1 LLGSAQQYGSLISTV
16 LLSSLNGLLVQYT
29 KGESA
34 SSAGEIEGFSIKREE
49 LGEARIGQRMNWYQS
64 LFRIQISKQTMMVRE
79 IPESGTVYWIH
90 LNDSYFCIFSFSNCK
105 YQKHAYLILYRIDAT
120 PESNERLGRL
130 VNHCQRNGNLTPRS
144 HVLDGQPRVI
154 FIDAKLMKPGEQL
167 CYDYGDYSKSSI
179 REHEWV
185 LSSMLEQNG

>member
-1 LLGSAQQYGSLISTV
+1 
-16 LLSSLNGLLVQYT
+16 
-29 KGESA
+29 
-34 SSAGEIEGFSIKREE
+34 
-49 LGEARIGQRMNWYQS
+49 MNWPKDE
-64 LFRIQISKQTMMVRE
+64 LVP
-79 IPESGTVYWIH
+79 IPLSNSNIKTNNDGKGDPWKWNYWIH
-90 LNDSYFCIFSFSNCK
+90 LNDTYFCIFSFSICK
-105 YQKHAYLILYRIDAT
+105 YQKHGYLILYRIDAT

-144 HVLDGQPRVI
+144 HVLDGQPGVI

-167 CYDYGDYSKSSI
+167 CYDCGDYSKSSI